1 MSHELHKEKTENPSD
16 PIPCNVSYSSILL
29 RQIQLHMEI
38 THGKVKL
45 STHHSDDIEKDN
57 HKFLQQNFSKLQT
70 VYEVLCCYYSM
81 IEKNMTTNS
90 QKVSANNILIQI
102 FLVDLMYKIIY
113 KDHFYKLFPKPEWK
127 WLTIVHVMNNEKS
140 PKEHSWPE
148 K

>member
-57 HKFLQQNFSKLQT
+57 FCNKASANCKQYMKFSAVIT
-70 VYEVLCCYYSM
+70 PM

-90 QKVSANNILIQI
+90 QQVSANNILIRI

-113 KDHFYKLFPKPEWK
+113 KDHFYKLFPKPE
-127 WLTIVHVMNNEKS
+127 
-140 PKEHSWPE
+140 
-148 K
+148 